1 MGFGGWGD
9 EEDLGGIE
17 RGETLVRIDYREN
30 IFSIKNIIC

>member
-17 RGETLVRIDYREN
+17 RGEPWSEQ
-30 IFSIKNIIC
+30 IIGKIYFQLKT